1 MPLFAS
7 YDVESGRYQ
16 LEFSS
21 ALPFP
26 TGDEQQD
33 ARMMN
38 ECIEGYVN
46 PRPEQYMW
54 ILRLLKTRP
63 DGGKNPYRVD
73 S

>member
-1 MPLFAS
+1 
-7 YDVESGRYQ
+7 YDSCTGQYT
-16 LEFSS
+16 LDFYP

-26 TGDEQQD
+26 TGSEEED

-38 ECIEGYVN
+38 QCIEDYVSKN
-46 PRPEQYMW
+46 PEQYMW

-63 DGGKNPYRVD
+63 ESNVNPYN